1 MIPFYGSDDPEMF
14 AIERRAMDATG
25 RVIERLDQILPDG
38 VVLDIGAGNGFTAER
53 LTSPTRTIVASEP
66 AAGMVDSSKP
76 LPWIRSIAQEL
87 PFRDG
92 AFDAV
97 YSTWAYFFPDFMDI
111 SQGLA
116 EARRVTV
123 PGGLVV
129 VVDNVGDDEFSAMA
143 SRPGH
148 SAISTWHDLGFDTEI
163 IDTAFEFESLE
174 EAERLLT
181 LYFGDGALPALRI
194 EYRVVVATIQVP

>member
-14 AIERRAMDATG
+14 AIERRAMDASG
-25 RVIERLDQILPDG
+25 RVIERLDQVLPGG
-38 VVLDIGAGNGFTAER
+38 VVLDIGSGNGFTAER
-53 LTSPTRTIVASEP
+53 LSTPARTVVAAEP
-66 AAGMVDSSKP
+66 AAGMVDRSKR
-76 LPWIRSIAQEL
+76 LPWVRSIAQQL

-92 AFDAV
+92 AFDAI

-111 SQGLA
+111 SEGLT
-116 EARRVTV
+116 EARRVTA

-129 VVDNVGDDEFSAMA
+129 VVDNAGDDEFSAMA

-163 IDTAFEFESLE
+163 IDTAFEFETLE
-174 EAERLLT
+174 EAERLLAF
-181 LYFGDGALPALRI
+181 YFGGSVLPALRV
-194 EYRVVVATIQVP
+194 EYRVVVATMRIP

>member
-14 AIERRAMDATG
+14 AIERRAMDASG
-25 RVIERLDQILPDG
+25 RVIERLDQILPGG

-97 YSTWAYFFPDFMDI
+97 YSMGTVEHFDETP
-111 SQGLA
+111 LA
-116 EARRVTV
+116 LEEIFRVTA
-123 PGGLVV
+123 PGGRA
-129 VVDNVGDDEFSAMA
+129 GK
-143 SRPGH
+143 
-148 SAISTWHDLGFDTEI
+148 
-163 IDTAFEFESLE
+163 
-174 EAERLLT
+174 
-181 LYFGDGALPALRI
+181 
-194 EYRVVVATIQVP
+194 